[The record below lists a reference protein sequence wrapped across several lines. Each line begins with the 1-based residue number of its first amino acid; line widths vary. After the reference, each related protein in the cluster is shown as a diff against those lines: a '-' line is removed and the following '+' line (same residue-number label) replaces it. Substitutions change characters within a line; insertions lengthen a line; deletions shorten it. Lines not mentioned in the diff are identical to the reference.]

1 MLKRVTLLPVLAAA
15 LVALGGAPAAAQASR
30 YILIVNPRNPIGRL
44 SSSEVSNIFL
54 GKKQAWDINGKIE
67 PVLPL
72 DQPADSPVRA
82 LFSQRV
88 LRRTV
93 SEAESYWRQE
103 LYAGRNVPPPQQTEI
118 DAIATVRSQ
127 IGAIA
132 YVSAGADLKGVKIV
146 SVQ

>member
-1 MLKRVTLLPVLAAA
+1 MSKRVMQLLALAVAVL
-15 LVALGGAPAAAQASR
+15 ALGGVPAAAQATR
-30 YILIVNPRNPIGRL
+30 YVLIVNPRNPVVRL

-72 DQPADSPVRA
+72 DQLPDSPVRA
-82 LFSQRV
+82 MFSQRV
-88 LRRTV
+88 LRRSV

-103 LYAGRNVPPPQQTEI
+103 LYAGRNVPPPQQNET

-132 YVSAGADLKGVKIV
+132 YVSASADVKGVKIV

>member
-1 MLKRVTLLPVLAAA
+1 MLNRIPLLLALAA
-15 LVALGGAPAAAQASR
+15 VALGGSPAAAQSTR
-30 YILIVNPRNPIGRL
+30 YVLIVNLRNPVARL
-44 SSSEVSNIFL
+44 SSSEVSNIYL
-54 GKKQAWDINGKIE
+54 GKKQAWDMNGRIE

-72 DQPADSPVRA
+72 DQLPDSPIRA
-82 LFSQRV
+82 VFSQRV

-103 LYAGRNVPPPQQTEI
+103 LYAGRNVPPPQQTET

-127 IGAIA
+127 VGAIA
-132 YVSAGADLKGVKIV
+132 YVSANADLKGVKIV

>member
-1 MLKRVTLLPVLAAA
+1 M
-15 LVALGGAPAAAQASR
+15 
-30 YILIVNPRNPIGRL
+30 NGR
-44 SSSEVSNIFL
+44 
-54 GKKQAWDINGKIE
+54 IE

-72 DQPADSPVRA
+72 DQLPDSPVRA
-82 LFSQRV
+82 IFSQRV

-103 LYAGRNVPPPQQTEI
+103 LYAGRNVPPPQQNEA

-127 IGAIA
+127 VGAIA
-132 YVSAGADLKGVKIV
+132 YVSINADFKGVKIV